1 MIDTSTPNIYTVWI
15 TLITTLGG
23 ILGGAVTLYLTRK
36 LGAIHTLVNGN
47 LHAALQTVDKLRTKL
62 TANGLDP
69 DA

>member
-1 MIDTSTPNIYTVWI
+1 MDSSTHNVYDVWI
-15 TLITTLGG
+15 TFITVVGP
-23 ILGGAVTLYLTRK
+23 ILGAAIMFYLNRK

-47 LHAALQTVDKLRTKL
+47 LHAALQTVDKLRIKL